1 MRFQPPNTTTGVEL
15 VTGCFTCQTVDL
27 VIPAKGF
34 DFKFQRWHRSDAILN
49 NAFQFGW
56 QYDWDERLTFDVY
69 DGSVRYWGPAFRM
82 SRFIRNQDETFTP
95 AAPWIYM
102 PLSYDDHPE
111 QAA

>member
-15 VTGCFTCQTVDL
+15 VTGCFTCHTVDL

-82 SRFIRNQDETFTP
+82 SRFHPQPRMRPSPLRRLGST
-95 AAPWIYM
+95 APWSSC
-102 PLSYDDHPE
+102 PT
-111 QAA
+111 AATG